1 MKANNAS
8 PTAPTS
14 KTPLLLILS
23 NTAIFLKFI
32 CVFYYYFVFLFEGTN
47 IQKKSLHLLS
57 F

>member
-47 IQKKSLHLLS
+47 IQKKCLHLSS